1 MNELNETKYK
11 LAKLMQNK
19 NEVKKLTQVWLR
31 MMVDYWESKRLMEQ
45 TFGEYQQIVHGAYA
59 LKEEKTEQI
68 QRTLSVDADK
78 PVENQTQKEVRKVE
92 ESGDEE
98 VKEDAESDDEAKMQ
112 APIVP

>member
-1 MNELNETKYK
+1 MHEFVARQKALGLTVEENQFGITTEKVSFVTEKTMNELNETKYK

-68 QRTLSVDADK
+68 
-78 PVENQTQKEVRKVE
+78 
-92 ESGDEE
+92 
-98 VKEDAESDDEAKMQ
+98 
-112 APIVP
+112 